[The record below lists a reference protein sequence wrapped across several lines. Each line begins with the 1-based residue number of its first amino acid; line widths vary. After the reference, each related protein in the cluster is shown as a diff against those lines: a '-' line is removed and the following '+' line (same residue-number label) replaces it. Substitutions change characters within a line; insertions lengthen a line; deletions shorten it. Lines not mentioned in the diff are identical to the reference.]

1 MWRGFVWSR
10 VKEEATVVDDAG
22 FVAPAASLPMA
33 AKVPGA
39 IADWPAPSGAARAM
53 HIGNRTRISSTS
65 LGMRAEEFWLAGVK
79 ASDLG
84 QAVVVGNR
92 RGIGKRSRTIF
103 SCSIC
108 RHWRNVSAL

>member
-10 VKEEATVVDDAG
+10 VKEEATVVDGAG

-53 HIGNRTRISSTS
+53 HIGSRTRISSTS
-65 LGMRAEEFWLAGVK
+65 LGTRAEEFWLAGVK

-92 RGIGKRSRTIF
+92 RGIGKRSRT
-103 SCSIC
+103 
-108 RHWRNVSAL
+108 N